1 MGASA
6 TVSRT
11 TGMRGPLGHKGPRA
25 AILIELKRERR
36 LTANE
41 LARKLDASLN
51 AVRHHLKE
59 LESEALV
66 EYERERRGVGAP
78 VFAYR
83 LTAAGEAL
91 FPQRYESTLLQVLDQ
106 LVERDGRDEA
116 VVLLESSFD
125 ALARR
130 LEPELAGATESER
143 LDIVT
148 RALAD
153 EGYMAEWEG
162 TDEEGALIEHN
173 CAILAVARRFPE
185 ICGAEQR
192 FLSRTLG
199 ADVER
204 KSHILTG
211 CNACGYAVRFPR
223 RADTEHT

>member
-6 TVSRT
+6 TVGGQAGR
-11 TGMRGPLGHKGPRA
+11 RGPVGYKGPRA
-25 AILIELKRERR
+25 AILVELKRERR
-36 LTANE
+36 RTANQ
-41 LARKLDASLN
+41 LASRLGASLN
-51 AVRHHLKE
+51 AVRHHLRE
-59 LESEALV
+59 LENEALV

-91 FPQRYESTLLQVLDQ
+91 FPQRYEATLLMLLDQ
-106 LVERDGRDEA
+106 LVERGGREEA
-116 VVLLESSFD
+116 IALLESCFD
-125 ALARR
+125 SIARR

-162 TDEEGALIEHN
+162 SDEGGALIEHN
-173 CAILAVARRFPE
+173 CAILAVAQRFPE
-185 ICGAEQR
+185 ICGAEER

-204 KSHILTG
+204 QSHILTG